1 MKVTPPGAGARAHAT
16 PSSSSPALKA
26 QRAAAGVALAELRLR
41 GWQAHLPHPVLP
53 SRTMEVEREFWAAM
67 AEGIEGVPARLGS
80 EDRSRRLGAAWFLCA
95 RSFGGR
101 ELPTSGQRQLSL
113 IGFILTHEVRGLE
126 VLAQDDPAPN
136 VRIQAIVSLS
146 RFVEVDHPSVTA
158 VLAARS
164 TDDPD
169 ELVRVASIEAMALR
183 CPSQRHASV
192 TNAWLRDS
200 SSKVR
205 RAAMDAQRTWG
216 TDAAH
221 LVAWLATAGEG
232 AITLGLEHAAGAGTK
247 LQWHEVPVSIQSG
260 SISIRARLVH
270 LLIDNGGVPVRF
282 WLECARESDWLY
294 KRDRAALR
302 RIGYVLERYA
312 TECDTVPPADA
323 GLLVS
328 AREHVGLLTIA
339 TTSSCACRH
348 HWGIDHAPDPTKKI
362 GIRLFDAVPLLWQ
375 SLSELDPTFD
385 PESDEVAEHVRWHLR
400 HSDDDDRWLRA
411 RWRDVRALWNGGDGD
426 RTDGDRTDRH
436 CTGPETRPRRP
447 HRG

>member
-1 MKVTPPGAGARAHAT
+1 
-16 PSSSSPALKA
+16 
-26 QRAAAGVALAELRLR
+26 
-41 GWQAHLPHPVLP
+41 
-53 SRTMEVEREFWAAM
+53 M

-95 RSFGGR
+95 RSSGGR

-113 IGFILTHEVRGLE
+113 IGLILTHEVRGLE

-146 RFVEVDHPSVTA
+146 RFVEADHPSVTA

-164 TDDPD
+164 IDDPD
-169 ELVRVASIEAMALR
+169 ELVRVASIEAMALL

-205 RAAMDAQRTWG
+205 CAAMDAHRTWG
-216 TDAAH
+216 TTAAQ
-221 LVAWLATAGEG
+221 LVAWLATANED
-232 AITLGLEHAAGAGTK
+232 AIALGLEHAASAGSK
-247 LQWHEVPVSIQSG
+247 LRWHEVPVSIQCG

-270 LLIDNGGVPVRF
+270 LLIDSDVPVRF
-282 WLECARESDWLY
+282 WLECAHECDWLY
-294 KRDRAALR
+294 KRDRAALT
-302 RIGYVLERYA
+302 RIGDVLERYA
-312 TECDTVPPADA
+312 TDCDTVPPADA

-328 AREHVGLLTIA
+328 AREHVGLLTIG
-339 TTSSCACRH
+339 TTSCCACRR
-348 HWGIDHAPDPTKKI
+348 HWGIGHAPDPTKKI
-362 GIRLFDAVPLLWQ
+362 GIRLLDEGPLLWQ

-400 HSDDDDRWLRA
+400 RYDDDDRWRMHA
-411 RWRDVRALWNGGDGD
+411 EGFD
-426 RTDGDRTDRH
+426 
-436 CTGPETRPRRP
+436 CTR
-447 HRG
+447 